1 MTGEKASPVTRHTSH
16 VTPMDW
22 TIEPME
28 TSQLSEVMELEKRTY
43 PDSIWPASLFFCE
56 INLNPSGIYFVALK
70 NGKVIGYAGMWL
82 KMRQSHITTVV
93 VDENYRG
100 KGTGMSLVIKLLRE
114 AIKHKASHSILEVKK
129 SNRAA
134 IKLYKK
140 LGFKE
145 IGIRKNYYLEDK
157 EDAVVMFLENL
168 KGKSVKETLEQ
179 LSVTWR

>member
-1 MTGEKASPVTRHTSH
+1 MSGKAVISHQSPAM
-16 VTPMDW
+16 PMDW

-28 TSQLSEVMELEKRTY
+28 TSHLAEVMELEKRTY

-70 NGKVIGYAGMWL
+70 DGKVIGYSGMWL

-129 SNRAA
+129 SNEAA
-134 IKLYKK
+134 IKLYIK
-140 LGFKE
+140 LGYKE
-145 IGIRKNYYLEDK
+145 IGIRKNYYLEDN

-168 KGKSVKETLEQ
+168 KGKSVKEKLEQ
-179 LSVTWR
+179 LSVNSKQ

>member
-1 MTGEKASPVTRHTSH
+1 VTGEKASPVTRHTSH

-28 TSQLSEVMELEKRTY
+28 TSHLSEVMELEKRTY